1 MNRIIAGRRYDTE
14 TAQRLAAWDN
24 GRDPGALNFL
34 SEALYR
40 KPTGE
45 LFLHGQGGP
54 STKYVAFQAD
64 GSMTAGERLTP
75 IAEDVARE
83 WAERRLDADA
93 YEAIFGEVEPMVQP
107 DGTIARI
114 TLSIP
119 ADLKARVDAEARRTE
134 STPSEVVADLL
145 AKAL

>member
-83 WAERRLDADA
+83 WAEHRLDADA
-93 YEAIFGEVEPMVQP
+93 YEAIFGEVEPMAQP
-107 DGTIARI
+107 AAVRMTI
-114 TLSIP
+114 SIP
-119 ADLKARVDAEARRTE
+119 ADLKVRIDAEARRSK
-134 STPSEVVADLL
+134 STPSELMADLL